1 MVVIVNSHWSCGSTK
16 TAEDTDKT
24 AKETLHLISLAQS
37 LFAQIPSL
45 LYVEKNKQNKTHFFL
60 FFLINITIS
69 YCKQP
74 DNPSNRVNTEKENA
88 LSMTMTKMGKK
99 DFLVYIFNI
108 FFNDVSQCFSRT
120 SFQGVR
126 SLQNQLSEII
136 TKCFCG

>member
-45 LYVEKNKQNKTHFFL
+45 LYVEKKKQTKQNTTHFIL

-74 DNPSNRVNTEKENA
+74 DNPGNRVNTEKENA

-108 FFNDVSQCFSRT
+108 FLMMSLSVFPAHLFKAYAHCKINYL
-120 SFQGVR
+120 R
-126 SLQNQLSEII
+126 S
-136 TKCFCG
+136 